1 MTKGKFQITSLA
13 LILISASCFSQNSF
27 DLTKLD
33 SGQLLLNLDETEV
46 VSVEQDI
53 LNASLSYSAQG
64 SGKISLQ
71 NEVNKN
77 IAAALEIIDSVSE
90 LEYSTGQYYIYTIQP
105 GMPPQNGLGIPIWR
119 AQQGLKLSSS
129 NSSELLEIVGQLQA
143 AGLEVNGLNYSL
155 SDEASKKATESL
167 LSMVLNRLER
177 KASET
182 ANLLGK
188 NFSSL
193 IELTIRENGNG
204 GFFEPRMEMMRDSQ
218 VGTQQFER
226 PSAVPGRSEVSLSV
240 SAKALLSP

>member
-1 MTKGKFQITSLA
+1 MNKGKFLVTCLA
-13 LILISASCFSQNSF
+13 LIGISASCFSQNSF

-46 VSVEQDI
+46 ISLEQDI

-71 NEVNKN
+71 NDVNKN

-90 LEYSTGQYYIYTIQP
+90 LEYSTGQYYIYTIRP
-105 GMPPQNGLGIPIWR
+105 GMPAHNDLGIPIWR

-155 SDEASKKATESL
+155 SNEALEKASESL
-167 LSMVLNRLER
+167 LSIVLNRLER
-177 KASET
+177 KASDT
-182 ANLLGK
+182 ADLLGK
-188 NFSSL
+188 NFFSL
-193 IELTIRENGNG
+193 IEVTIRENGNG
-204 GFFEPRMEMMRDSQ
+204 VFFEPRMEVMRASQ
-218 VGTQQFER
+218 AGSQKFER
-226 PSAVPGRSEVSLSV
+226 PSAVPGQSEVSLTV